1 MRYQS
6 IPNRLFI
13 RNRKNFTGLMKENAV
28 AIFYS
33 NDQSPRNGD
42 QFHPFS
48 QSSDFF
54 YLTGIDQEKSILI
67 LAPDC
72 PNKNLREALF
82 ILKTNDV
89 IATWEGHKYTMEE
102 ATKTSGIEHVF
113 WLDDFD
119 VSLKE
124 VLSYMNDVYLNGNE
138 YAKFLPDVETRELR
152 LGKEL
157 KARFPF
163 HSYHR
168 SAPLLTGL
176 RLIKSKEEIALIKK
190 SCEITQKAFRR
201 ILRKTQ
207 PGMMEYEVEAEI
219 TYEFMRNGA
228 TGHAYAPI
236 VASGKSACVLHYVEN
251 DKKCKKGDLLLM
263 DFGAEYANYCAD
275 LSRTIPVSG
284 KFTQRQKDVYNAVL
298 RAMKEVKKMY
308 IPGNT
313 IQDINDTTGDLIEKE
328 LIQLG
333 LLDKKEVEN
342 QPADNP
348 LFKKY
353 FMHGT
358 AHFMGLNVHDV
369 GSKFEPLQPGMVLTC
384 EPGIYIPEENIG
396 VRIENDILITEHE
409 PEDLMEGFPIE
420 VEEIEELMNE

>member
-1 MRYQS
+1 MRYQT

-13 RNRKNFTGLMKENAV
+13 RNRKNFTGLMEENSV
-28 AIFYS
+28 AIFFS

-42 QFHPFS
+42 QLHPFR

-54 YLTGIDQEKSILI
+54 YLTGTDQEKSILI
-67 LAPDC
+67 LAPGC

-89 IATWEGHKYTMEE
+89 IATWEGHKYTKEE
-102 ATKTSGIEHVF
+102 ATRTSGIEHVF
-113 WLDDFD
+113 WLEDFD

-124 VLSYMNDVYLNGNE
+124 VLSFMNHVYLNGNE
-138 YAKFLPDVETRELR
+138 YAKFLPDVETREIR

-157 KARFPF
+157 KDRFPF
-163 HSYHR
+163 HHYHR
-168 SAPLLTGL
+168 SAPLLTQL

-228 TGHAYAPI
+228 SGHAYAPI
-236 VASGKSACVLHYVEN
+236 VASGKNACVLHYVEN

-263 DFGAEYANYCAD
+263 DFGSEYANYAAD

-284 KFTQRQKDVYNAVL
+284 KFTTRQKEVYNAVL

-308 IPGNT
+308 IPGST
-313 IQDINDTTGDLIEKE
+313 IQDINDATCDLIEQE
-328 LIQLG
+328 LINLG
-333 LLDKKEVEN
+333 LFTKKEVEN

-348 LFKKY
+348 LYKKY

-358 AHFMGLNVHDV
+358 AHFMGLDVHDV
-369 GSKFEPLQPGMVLTC
+369 GSKFETLQPGMVLTC

-409 PEDLMEGFPIE
+409 PEDLMEVFPIE
-420 VEEIEELMNE
+420 AEEIEELMNE